1 MVPGGFKRFLQM
13 ARKPNE
19 FKIIKGQSSLGE
31 TMNRTVSASH
41 WFFMVFFKL

>member
-1 MVPGGFKRFLQM
+1 M

-19 FKIIKGQSSLGE
+19 FKIIKGPPSFGGA
-31 TMNRTVSASH
+31 MNRTPSASH